1 MFKII
6 RDRARQGFV
15 SSVGIKA
22 KGVRNVTVEQIKEV
36 EETLLT
42 VMKREVSNAVSENSW
57 LAVVETARTLI
68 ELERL
73 NRS

>member
-1 MFKII
+1 
-6 RDRARQGFV
+6 
-15 SSVGIKA
+15 
-22 KGVRNVTVEQIKEV
+22 VRNVTVEQIKEV